1 MEQMPCQYY
10 GRYYGHSVACF
21 SNSIVSSAERA
32 IFSEIS
38 RQHNNLL
45 HDCEKE
51 IDSLKSQL
59 AEAKKTIDEMR
70 K

>member
-1 MEQMPCQYY
+1 MERIPCQYC
-10 GRYYGHSVACF
+10 GRHYGHSVACF

-45 HDCEKE
+45 YDCERE
-51 IDSLKSQL
+51 IQRLKSQL
-59 AEAKKTIDEMR
+59 AEAKKTIEKMR